1 MFTDPIQVSISTP
14 PDKFW
19 GLTSTAW
26 AAISSL
32 VSAATTFGLLI
43 FNWRYLRFV
52 HQQSDAAKKQVELTS
67 ESLALTTRNLEALKK
82 QMVDQE
88 ERERHTA
95 IAILGETVD
104 KLVLWGNRSRMEHR
118 TPDSRIE
125 ILPENWGIVISFL
138 SRRAP
143 ELALKAY
150 QASRE
155 LREAE
160 VDLNRYVQTD
170 TGSRGNNSSLGQLY
184 DNMHSKIQHGF
195 ETVNALLTEVHNL
208 Q

>member
-1 MFTDPIQVSISTP
+1 MFTDPIQVTISTP

-19 GLTSTAW
+19 GVTSTAW

-32 VSAATTFGLLI
+32 IAATTTFGLLI

-52 HQQSDAAKKQVELTS
+52 HQQSEAAMKQVELTG
-67 ESLALTTRNLEALKK
+67 ESLALTRESLEALKK
-82 QMVDQE
+82 QMAYQE

-95 IAILGETVD
+95 IAILGETLD
-104 KLVLWGNRSRMEHR
+104 ELVLWGDRSRMEHR
-118 TPDSRIE
+118 TPDSRIDL
-125 ILPENWGIVISFL
+125 LPENWGTVLSFL

-150 QASRE
+150 QAGRQ

-160 VDLNRYVQTD
+160 VDLNRFVQTD
-170 TGSRGNNSSLGQLY
+170 TGSRGSHSSLTQLY
-184 DNMHSKIQHGF
+184 DNMHSKLQQGF
-195 ETVNALLTEVHNL
+195 ETVNTILTEVHNL
-208 Q
+208 

>member
-1 MFTDPIQVSISTP
+1 MFTNPIQVTISTP
-14 PDKFW
+14 HDKFW
-19 GLTSTAW
+19 ALTSTAW

-32 VSAATTFGLLI
+32 VAAATTFGLLV

-82 QMVDQE
+82 QMADQE
-88 ERERHTA
+88 EREKHTA
-95 IAILGETVD
+95 IAILGETLD
-104 KLVLWGNRSRMEHR
+104 ELVLWGDRSRMEHR
-118 TPDSRIE
+118 TPDSRID

-150 QASRE
+150 QAGRE

-160 VDLNRYVQTD
+160 VDLNRYVQAD
-170 TGSRGNNSSLGQLY
+170 TGSRGSTSSLTQLY
-184 DNMHSKIQHGF
+184 DRMHSKLQQGF
-195 ETVNALLTEVHNL
+195 EMVNTLLTDVHSL
-208 Q
+208 